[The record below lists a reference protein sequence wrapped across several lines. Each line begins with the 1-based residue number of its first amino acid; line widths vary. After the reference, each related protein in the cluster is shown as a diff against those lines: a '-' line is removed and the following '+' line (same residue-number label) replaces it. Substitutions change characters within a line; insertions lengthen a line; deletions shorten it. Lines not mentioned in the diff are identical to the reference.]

1 MKSGLRRLVLK
12 AARGKAVRWRRNG
25 SSRLALKALLP
36 SYWSTLLVWCCVT
49 MSEDGKTTTCG
60 QCDLPLIELDAY
72 GERLRGCVGCNQWQS
87 ISSGEWRRLKDS
99 GATGTRAVSINQ
111 TLITCSRRSATDV
124 EFASCRFGLCPPYPH
139 RLQQR
144 LPQCPRTAAAWF

>member
-12 AARGKAVRWRRNG
+12 PARGKAVRWRRNG

-49 MSEDGKTTTCG
+49 MSEDGETTTCG

-87 ISSGEWRRLKDS
+87 ISSVNG
-99 GATGTRAVSINQ
+99 AVSRTAGQ
-111 TLITCSRRSATDV
+111 QELAPLITCSRRSATDV

-139 RLQQR
+139 RLQQ
-144 LPQCPRTAAAWF
+144 